1 MRRTWIK
8 LYVDQILRGSCF
20 NELLPDERFVWFGF
34 LLLAGDNICEG
45 EISVTETIG
54 YTEIQIAQLLKC
66 DVELIKRSIKKMI
79 EVDKISIL
87 DGNVI
92 KIVNWQKYQSE
103 YERLKKYK
111 GTKKST
117 TKSTKKSTSK
127 SITLD
132 IDIDKD
138 IDNKNK
144 KEKKN
149 KKIKHRAHVFLT
161 EEEHKKLIEQLG
173 EAKTNDMI
181 ERLDLY
187 IGSKGDKY
195 KSHYM
200 TILNWLKMDK
210 DKGNDSGNSDAYNQA
225 YKCFK
230 SFSGGYCQTNYDSG
244 DPKCVICKDNKY
256 KWRSK

>member
-1 MRRTWIK
+1 MPVGRILLKSISDSNKLPKLKTDGARLLYTWLIAHLDINGCFSGDAQVINGRIFTRLSK
-8 LYVDQILRGSCF
+8 STKTIEDYLQDMEQAGLIIRYKSDGDTFLNVPDFVEKQPSLNPNREGKSNIPAPAPGLLR
-20 NELLPDERFVWFGF
+20 NY
-34 LLLAGDNICEG
+34 
-45 EISVTETIG
+45 SVTAPT
-54 YTEIQIAQLLKC
+54 QVKLSK
-66 DVELIKRSIKKMI
+66 
-79 EVDKISIL
+79 DKIS
-87 DGNVI
+87 
-92 KIVNWQKYQSE
+92 
-103 YERLKKYK
+103 
-111 GTKKST
+111 
-117 TKSTKKSTSK
+117 
-127 SITLD
+127 
-132 IDIDKD
+132 KD
-138 IDNKNK
+138 
-144 KEKKN
+144 
-149 KKIKHRAHVFLT
+149 KIKHRAHVFLT
-161 EEEHKKLIEQLG
+161 EEEHKKLMEQLG